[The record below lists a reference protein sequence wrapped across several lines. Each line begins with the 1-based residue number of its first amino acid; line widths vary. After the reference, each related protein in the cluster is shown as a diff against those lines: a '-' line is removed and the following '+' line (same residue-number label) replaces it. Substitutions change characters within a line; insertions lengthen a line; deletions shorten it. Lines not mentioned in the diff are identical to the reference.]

1 VVTTII
7 LTTVGNRPRRGSRV
21 VLASAQFAKRRT
33 AADRVIAMDE
43 ALVALT
49 AFGLILPVELPDKTF
64 VATLVLST
72 RYPPLPVWLGVI
84 AAFAV
89 QCVVAVAAGT
99 LISRLPDRPVELV
112 AAALFAVGAAILF
125 RSARKGDN
133 EEEQEREYAERLSGS
148 KRGLR
153 AAGASFL
160 VLFTA
165 EWGDLSQL
173 LTAGLVASG
182 NPPVPVFIGS
192 WVALVVVSGLAV
204 LLGRWLLKRVRLSI
218 VRYVAAVVCAVLAVI
233 TTIGAFAG

>member
-1 VVTTII
+1 
-7 LTTVGNRPRRGSRV
+7 
-21 VLASAQFAKRRT
+21 
-33 AADRVIAMDE
+33 MD
-43 ALVALT
+43 AVLVALT
-49 AFGLILPVELPDKTF
+49 AFVLILPVELPDKTF

-84 AAFAV
+84 TAFGV
-89 QCVVAVAAGT
+89 QCLVAVAAGS

-112 AAALFAVGAAILF
+112 AAALFAIGAAVLY
-125 RSARKGDN
+125 RGARKSRSQ
-133 EEEQEREYAERLSGS
+133 EQEQEQDQERVYAERATDA

-182 NPPVPVFIGS
+182 NPPVPVFFGS
-192 WVALVVVSGLAV
+192 WLALVVVSGLAV

-218 VRYVAAVVCAVLAVI
+218 VRYIAAVVCAVLAVV
-233 TTIGAFAG
+233 TAIGAFAG